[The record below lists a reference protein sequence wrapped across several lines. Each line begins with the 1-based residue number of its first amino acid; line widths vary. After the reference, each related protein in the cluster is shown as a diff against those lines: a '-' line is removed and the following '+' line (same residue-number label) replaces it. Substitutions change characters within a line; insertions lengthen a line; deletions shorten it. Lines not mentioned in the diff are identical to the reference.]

1 MSHELA
7 EVLISGVALGAIY
20 AIMASGMTLVYGV
33 LRVFNFAYGSFA
45 MLGAYFAWFL
55 FNNFDWMTYP
65 AVFAIVLPAMFLFG
79 LGVERVTISPLKN
92 RPNWEGLAI
101 MATLGIALFMDNIAL
116 AVFGPIQKEL
126 PFLIEGTVRLGGFTV
141 SRHEMLILGVG
152 VSIIV
157 ALQLFLSKNRY
168 GMVMRAIAQDMLG
181 ARIVGIPLNRAF
193 GNTFALSA
201 VLVGIS
207 GILLVPRY
215 FISPSG
221 GWEIMIKAWVIA
233 VFGGMGS
240 FTGAL
245 SAAFIL
251 GITESI
257 VIWQLGARWP
267 IVIWFIILIITLI
280 VRPRGILGS
289 GD

>member
-1 MSHELA
+1 MTHELA
-7 EVLISGVALGAIY
+7 EVLISGIALGAIY

-33 LRVFNFAYGSFA
+33 LRVFNFAYGSLS
-45 MLGAYFAWFL
+45 MWSAYFAWLL
-55 FNNFDWMTYP
+55 FNNFTWMTYP

-79 LGVERVTISPLKN
+79 LGIEKITISPLKH
-92 RPNWEGLAI
+92 RVNWEILAI
-101 MATLGIALFMDNIAL
+101 MATLGLALFMDNISL
-116 AVFGPIQKEL
+116 AVFGPIQKDL
-126 PFLIEGTVRLGGFTV
+126 PFLIGGTVNLGGFIV
-141 SRHEMLILGVG
+141 SRHEMLTLGVG
-152 VSIIV
+152 ISIIT
-157 ALQLFLSKNRY
+157 ALQLFLARNRY

-193 GNTFALSA
+193 GYTFALSV
-201 VLVGIS
+201 VLVAIS

-240 FTGAL
+240 FRGAL
-245 SAAFIL
+245 YAAFIL

-267 IVIWFIILIITLI
+267 IVIWFVILIIMLI
-280 VRPRGILGS
+280 VRPRGILGT